1 MTAAPHDPPV
11 AGRERAVGRPNRG
24 QGGLGQGGPQP
35 AVAPPCLSGLVLP
48 GTLVIAGTQARP
60 TSQVPVTGELAHVH
74 PQFGDEDF
82 SGALGD
88 AVDAIQPR
96 QFLSERGDDLVDPFT
111 QGRDGLID
119 IVRIPAIVNSESGRS

>member
-1 MTAAPHDPPV
+1 LDVRIAA
-11 AGRERAVGRPNRG
+11 RAASVRAARSQRLPRRVF
-24 QGGLGQGGPQP
+24 PE
-35 AVAPPCLSGLVLP
+35 LVLP
-48 GTLVIAGTQARP
+48 GTLIIAGTQARP